1 MIEIKKIISSLLF
14 KTKENP
20 PHYLLDHKS
29 AVIIWKSL
37 FESGHE
43 EQARMLSKA
52 MIEQGCQEVEVD
64 DTSLVLMFWKDY
76 MEENHILTFR
86 PADEELH

>member
-1 MIEIKKIISSLLF
+1 MIEIKKIITSFLF

-29 AVIIWKSL
+29 AEIIWKSL
-37 FESGHE
+37 FESGNE

-76 MEENHILTFR
+76 MEENGILTFR

>member
-1 MIEIKKIISSLLF
+1 MIKIKKILSSLLF

-20 PHYLLDHKS
+20 SHYLLDHKS

-37 FESGHE
+37 FESENE

-76 MEENHILTFR
+76 TEENAILTFR
-86 PADEELH
+86 PTDKELH

>member
-29 AVIIWKSL
+29 AEIIWKCL

-76 MEENHILTFR
+76 MEENGILTFR

>member
-1 MIEIKKIISSLLF
+1 MIEIKKIISSFLF

-29 AVIIWKSL
+29 AEIIWKSL
-37 FESGHE
+37 FESGNE

-76 MEENHILTFR
+76 MEENGILTFR

>member
-14 KTKENP
+14 KTKKNP

-29 AVIIWKSL
+29 AEIIWKSL
-37 FESGHE
+37 FESGNE

-52 MIEQGCQEVEVD
+52 MIEQGCQEVEVGD
-64 DTSLVLMFWKDY
+64 SSLILMFWKDY
-76 MEENHILTFR
+76 MEENNILTFR
-86 PADEELH
+86 PEDKELH

>member
-1 MIEIKKIISSLLF
+1 MIKIKKIISSLLF
-14 KTKENP
+14 KTQENP

-43 EQARMLSKA
+43 ELAGMLSKI
-52 MIEQGCQEVEVD
+52 MIERGCQEIEID
-64 DTSLVLMFWKDY
+64 DASLVLMFWKDY
-76 MEENHILTFR
+76 MEENNILTFR
-86 PADEELH
+86 PVDEELH

>member
-14 KTKENP
+14 KTKKNP

-29 AVIIWKSL
+29 AEIIWKSL
-37 FESGHE
+37 FESGNE

-52 MIEQGCQEVEVD
+52 MIEQGCQEVEID
-64 DTSLVLMFWKDY
+64 DASLVLMFWKDY
-76 MEENHILTFR
+76 MEENNILTFR

>member
-1 MIEIKKIISSLLF
+1 M
-14 KTKENP
+14 
-20 PHYLLDHKS
+20 

-37 FESGHE
+37 FESGNE

-76 MEENHILTFR
+76 MEENGILTFR

>member
-29 AVIIWKSL
+29 AEIIWKSL
-37 FESGHE
+37 FESGNE

-52 MIEQGCQEVEVD
+52 MIEQGCQEVEVN

-76 MEENHILTFR
+76 MEENGILTFR

>member
-14 KTKENP
+14 KTKKNP

-29 AVIIWKSL
+29 AEIIWKSL
-37 FESGHE
+37 FESGNE

-76 MEENHILTFR
+76 MEENGILTFR